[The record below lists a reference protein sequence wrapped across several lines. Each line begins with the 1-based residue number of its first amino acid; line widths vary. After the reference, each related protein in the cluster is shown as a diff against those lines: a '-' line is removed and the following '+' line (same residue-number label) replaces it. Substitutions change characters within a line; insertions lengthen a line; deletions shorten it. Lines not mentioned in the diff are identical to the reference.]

1 MNPEKALA
9 EAKKEKRDLYLK
21 YFLENRRYF
30 TPMVYSA
37 DIIPGVEAIAA
48 QNRLATLLSYK
59 LNQE

>member
-9 EAKKEKRDLYLK
+9 EAKKEKKDLYLK
-21 YFLENRRYF
+21 YFLENRRSF